1 MIMKG
6 KIFIEEGKDGFL
18 YIVFDVRQ
26 RKDVNGLTLDMI
38 GMGMDVLYEPRIVS
52 GRYESCV
59 ICSEKIGIKIVAAL

>member
-1 MIMKG
+1 MEG
-6 KIFIEEGKDGFL
+6 KIFIEEGKDGL
-18 YIVFDVRQ
+18 GDIVFDVRQ

>member
-1 MIMKG
+1 MEG
-6 KIFIEEGKDGFL
+6 KIFIEERKDGL
-18 YIVFDVRQ
+18 GYIVFDVRQ
-26 RKDVNGLTLDMI
+26 RKDVNGLTLDMM

>member
-1 MIMKG
+1 
-6 KIFIEEGKDGFL
+6 
-18 YIVFDVRQ
+18 
-26 RKDVNGLTLDMI
+26 MI

>member
-1 MIMKG
+1 MEG
-6 KIFIEEGKDGFL
+6 KIFTEEGKDGL
-18 YIVFDVRQ
+18 GYIVFDVRQ

>member
-1 MIMKG
+1 MEG
-6 KIFIEEGKDGFL
+6 KIFIEEGKDGL
-18 YIVFDVRQ
+18 GYIVFDVRQ
-26 RKDVNGLTLDMI
+26 RKDVDGLTLDMI